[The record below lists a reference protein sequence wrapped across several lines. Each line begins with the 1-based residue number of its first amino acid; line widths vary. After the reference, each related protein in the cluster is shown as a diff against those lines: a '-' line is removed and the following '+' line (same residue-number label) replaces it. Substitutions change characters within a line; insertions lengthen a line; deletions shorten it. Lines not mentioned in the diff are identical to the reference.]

1 MRRPPPSDFVAHGA
15 RNRNGEH
22 ELMTMT
28 VMKVV
33 LMTMMIVTRTAAVT
47 EMENTNCWMMAMTVM
62 KVMLKVMVMVML
74 MVMVTLLLT
83 AAVTEMGNTNC
94 SMMMTMTVM

>member
-1 MRRPPPSDFVAHGA
+1 
-15 RNRNGEH
+15 
-22 ELMTMT
+22 MTMT

-83 AAVTEMGNTNC
+83 AVVTEMGNTNC
-94 SMMMTMTVM
+94 